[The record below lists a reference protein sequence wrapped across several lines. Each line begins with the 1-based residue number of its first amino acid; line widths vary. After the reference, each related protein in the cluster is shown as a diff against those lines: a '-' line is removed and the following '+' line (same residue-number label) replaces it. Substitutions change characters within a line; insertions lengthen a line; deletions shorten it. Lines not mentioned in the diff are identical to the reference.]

1 MVRGEGVT
9 WTRIPLQCVTVT
21 RPTSNGFNLDEYS
34 SSQHSE
40 CGEKENCLAQGNR
53 HIFIILCRTF
63 RENSESNKLQQT
75 HNTTTSS
82 LMSAPR
88 CSRCRY
94 MFNHLSSC
102 LDSNEMQTLI
112 TRTGATRGVNGSMLS
127 VINLYLDT
135 TRYTFYFY
143 SWYIQKCV
151 PQRSVVCVSTVHCPH
166 TGL

>member
-1 MVRGEGVT
+1 MVPSVCEMWDVDGEGEGVT

-88 CSRCRY
+88 CSQCWY

-135 TRYTFYFY
+135 RYTFYVLQLI
-143 SWYIQKCV
+143 STKMCSPAQCCV
-151 PQRSVVCVSTVHCPH
+151 
-166 TGL
+166 

>member
-40 CGEKENCLAQGNR
+40 CGQKENCLAQGNR

-82 LMSAPR
+82 LLSAPR

-102 LDSNEMQTLI
+102 FDSNEMQTLI
-112 TRTGATRGVNGSMLS
+112 TRTGATRGVNGSMLF
-127 VINLYLDT
+127 IFNLYLDQL
-135 TRYTFYFY
+135 
-143 SWYIQKCV
+143 SI
-151 PQRSVVCVSTVHCPH
+151 STVNIYKNVFPSQCSVCLHCPH
-166 TGL
+166 SGL

>member
-1 MVRGEGVT
+1 MVRGGVT

-34 SSQHSE
+34 ISQHSE

-82 LMSAPR
+82 LLSAPR

-102 LDSNEMQTLI
+102 FDSNEMQTLI
-112 TRTGATRGVNGSMLS
+112 TRTGAAPGGQWIHALCYQPLS
-127 VINLYLDT
+127 
-135 TRYTFYFY
+135 RYFL
-143 SWYIQKCV
+143 C
-151 PQRSVVCVSTVHCPH
+151 STVDIYKNVFPC
-166 TGL
+166 TV